1 MIYGQEELAR
11 NDARRGQQ
19 QRNADAESGRNQ
31 ERAFLHSRASTV
43 PQLDQFRGCL
53 VGQCLGDALGFPV
66 EGTPPDICSSYIAEL
81 RAGRF
86 EPWPATRGNYAFGQY
101 TDDSQLAREL
111 MLSYAEVGRFDP
123 VDYASRIRSIFAEN
137 RIVGRGFATEAA
149 ARRLIAGVHWEEA
162 GTPAPH
168 AGNGTAMR
176 AGPVG
181 LLFGDDPEEMIRVAH
196 DQGRITHRDGRCSAG
211 SIAVAGAV
219 ALAAQPG
226 VMEVPRFVRQ
236 LSEWMC
242 AFDENFADHVPQL
255 ADWVKLSPEKAAPII
270 SRSGQEKSLDDWKW
284 ISPFVIP
291 SVLWSLYSFLRTPEE
306 YWETVCTAI
315 IAGGDVDTTAAMAGA
330 ISGAHLGLERLPL
343 ELAGHLNDRG
353 AWRLD
358 DLVGLSDRCYRIKC
372 GELPRQAV

>member
-1 MIYGQEELAR
+1 MIPPREHF
-11 NDARRGQQ
+11 
-19 QRNADAESGRNQ
+19 S
-31 ERAFLHSRASTV
+31 
-43 PQLDQFRGCL
+43 GCL
-53 VGQCLGDALGFPV
+53 VGQCLGDALGFQV
-66 EGTPPDICSSYIAEL
+66 EGSPPDTCSQYVRGEL
-81 RAGRF
+81 GSFQRGGPFPKHRAGRV
-86 EPWPATRGNYAFGQY
+86 GQY

-111 MLSYAEVGRFDP
+111 MQSYVAHGRLKSD
-123 VDYASRIRSIFAEN
+123 DYAGRIAAIFAES
-137 RIVGRGFATEAA
+137 RIVGRGLATETA
-149 ARRLIAGVHWEEA
+149 ARRLIRGVPWDEAGV
-162 GTPAPH
+162 PAPS
-168 AGNGTAMR
+168 AGNGSAMR

-181 LLFGDDPEEMIRVAH
+181 LLYADDLPEMIRVAH
-196 DQGRITHRDGRCSAG
+196 DQGRITHKDNRCSAG
-211 SIAVAGAV
+211 AIAVAGAV
-219 ALAAQPG
+219 ALASQPG

-242 AFDENFADHVPQL
+242 SFDENFADHVPQL

-353 AWRLD
+353 TWGFEE
-358 DLVGLSDRCYRIKC
+358 LVELAHRCHAIQTRDNV
-372 GELPRQAV
+372 PS